1 MDLFGDLPEPNADN
15 KEAEVQEK
23 PETSISEKKGK
34 DSLFDDLPA
43 ESAPTCAAEVAKVS
57 NGSKVDDPEARG
69 QKRKAEEDAYQ
80 AQKISS
86 KGLSSLVGYA
96 AARKGEREEMQ
107 DAHVI
112 INNFTQQFSCLSPKI
127 SRLAYYGVYD
137 GHGGKRASLFTADV
151 LHKNIADKFPKGDV
165 LNMEKEIKK
174 CLIEAFKKTDEE
186 FLKEASQHKP
196 VWKDGTTAVSI
207 LVVDDVMYIANLG
220 DSKAI
225 LCRRKEDGSLTGV
238 PLTKDHSPVQYEER
252 QRIQKAGGS
261 VREGRV
267 LGVLEVSRSIGDGQ
281 YKRCGVINTP
291 DIKRC
296 QLTENDRFLL
306 LACDG
311 LWKAFSVAEAIQYVS
326 EVLQDESISA
336 TEFHSAEEVR
346 FDTACGKLA
355 SEAVLRGSSDNVTV
369 LLVSVK
375 KS

>member
-1 MDLFGDLPEPNADN
+1 MDIFGDLPEPNAD
-15 KEAEVQEK
+15 KETEVEIN
-23 PETSISEKKGK
+23 PETSISEKNVEV
-34 DSLFDDLPA
+34 SLFDDLPA
-43 ESAPTCAAEVAKVS
+43 ESTPTCAEVKPVS
-57 NGSKVDDPEARG
+57 NGSKVDDPEVRG
-69 QKRKAEEDAYQ
+69 QKRKAEDDTCQ
-80 AQKISS
+80 AQVAA

-96 AARKGEREEMQ
+96 AGRKGEREEMQ

-112 INNFTQQFSCLSPKI
+112 IDNFTEQLSCLSPKI

-137 GHGGKRASLFTADV
+137 GHGGKRASFYTADN

-196 VWKDGTTAVSI
+196 VWKDGTTAVCI

-261 VREGRV
+261 VRQKAKGSHCAGKVGCWGSWKCR
-267 LGVLEVSRSIGDGQ
+267 GPSAMVS
-281 YKRCGVINTP
+281 T
-291 DIKRC
+291 
-296 QLTENDRFLL
+296 
-306 LACDG
+306 
-311 LWKAFSVAEAIQYVS
+311 
-326 EVLQDESISA
+326 SA
-336 TEFHSAEEVR
+336 V
-346 FDTACGKLA
+346 
-355 SEAVLRGSSDNVTV
+355 GSSTHRT
-369 LLVSVK
+369 SRGA
-375 KS
+375 S

>member
-1 MDLFGDLPEPNADN
+1 MDLFGDLPEPNAE
-15 KEAEVQEK
+15 KETEEEVKSEMQVFKKQAEV
-23 PETSISEKKGK
+23 
-34 DSLFDDLPA
+34 SLFDDLPA
-43 ESAPTCAAEVAKVS
+43 ESTPTCAPEVKVLS

-69 QKRKAEEDAYQ
+69 QKRKAEEESQQ
-80 AQKISS
+80 AQKITA

-96 AARKGEREEMQ
+96 AGRKGEREEMQ

-112 INNFTQQFSCLSPKI
+112 MDDFTHQFSCLSPKI

-137 GHGGKRASLFTADV
+137 GHGGKRASLYTADN
-151 LHKNIADKFPKGDV
+151 LHNNIADKFPKGDV

-186 FLKEASQHKP
+186 FLKEASKHKP

-238 PLTKDHSPVQYEER
+238 PLTNDHSPVQYEER

-291 DIKRC
+291 DVKRC
-296 QLTENDRFLL
+296 QLTQDDRFLL

-311 LWKAFSVAEAIQYVS
+311 LWKAFSVSEAIQYVS
-326 EVLQDESISA
+326 EVLQDETILA

-346 FDTACGKLA
+346 FDTACSKLA